1 MSVEAIGAV
10 GVSPISIPELAAPT
24 DVSGP
29 TFDSVMQAFETL
41 NTQLQTGE
49 QAAANLAVGQADN
62 LHQMMIRGE
71 QTRLDFELM
80 LAVRNKLLEAYQE
93 LMRMQV

>member
-1 MSVEAIGAV
+1 MSIEAIGAV
-10 GVSPISIPELAAPT
+10 GSAPVPMPELMGPT
-24 DVSGP
+24 DVTGP

-41 NTQLQTGE
+41 NTQLQAGE

-71 QTRLDFELM
+71 QTRLDFELT